1 MKIKM
6 PEFPKLTD
14 DDFDD
19 EGCICIEA
27 EHPYFY
33 STITV
38 DGGYTRNDTRYFLYG
53 YIGPDWSYYDRIVAS
68 DDIFLDETKD
78 GQIKRS
84 SVKKA
89 YKTVVKQLKERY
101 RQWVEENILDTKKKV
116 ED

>member
-6 PEFPKLTD
+6 PKFPKLTD

-33 STITV
+33 SLITV
-38 DGGYTRNDTRYFLYG
+38 DGGYTRDDARYFLYG
-53 YIGPDWSYYDRIVAS
+53 YISSEWSYDASIVVS
-68 DDIFLDETKD
+68 DVIFLDETKD

-101 RQWVEENILDTKKKV
+101 RQWVEDHILETKKKV